1 MGAIFCYGIFN
12 LADTLAG
19 AVHRLV
25 YQKSCK
31 YRVVEYYQI
40 ITSRALD
47 FNLLFLANDFYHIL
61 LVFIVT
67 IWNML
72 LSLVKIYDD
81 LLVSFRFVVIQAAG
95 AIHRLVYQKW
105 HTDNRLEW
113 KWLRVVRERRHPNQ
127 NDLYRGFT
135 ENPLRTKTNRV
146 YCPWSPSLYIS
157 SKEFSWTPFYPF
169 QKWDYLNP
177 PLIVVDRILQF
188 FRNTKDS
195 FHQHNQIVGK
205 WSSKWN
211 WLARSRGLLNIPVI
225 SDPKSVN
232 RLLEKFLT
240 YNDSTY
246 KWKVSILSS
255 WNNITVNCLLYK
267 NHWQLQSNDET
278 YSFTTF
284 RWYQH

>member
-47 FNLLFLANDFYHIL
+47 FNLFFLANDFYHIL

-95 AIHRLVYQKW
+95 AIHRLVYDIQII
-105 HTDNRLEW
+105 DLNE
-113 KWLRVVRERRHPNQ
+113 
-127 NDLYRGFT
+127 NDY
-135 ENPLRTKTNRV
+135 E
-146 YCPWSPSLYIS
+146 
-157 SKEFSWTPFYPF
+157 
-169 QKWDYLNP
+169 
-177 PLIVVDRILQF
+177 
-188 FRNTKDS
+188 
-195 FHQHNQIVGK
+195 
-205 WSSKWN
+205 
-211 WLARSRGLLNIPVI
+211 
-225 SDPKSVN
+225 
-232 RLLEKFLT
+232 
-240 YNDSTY
+240 
-246 KWKVSILSS
+246 
-255 WNNITVNCLLYK
+255 
-267 NHWQLQSNDET
+267 
-278 YSFTTF
+278 
-284 RWYQH
+284 